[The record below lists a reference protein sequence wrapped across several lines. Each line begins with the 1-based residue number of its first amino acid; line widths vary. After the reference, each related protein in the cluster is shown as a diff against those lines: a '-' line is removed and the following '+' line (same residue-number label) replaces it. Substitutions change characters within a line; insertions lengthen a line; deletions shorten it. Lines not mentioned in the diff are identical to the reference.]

1 MGLMGRINRQN
12 VGYGMP
18 SDAPLYSKPPHYYTD
33 LERLVFTYE
42 TDEEAVANALPEGL
56 EVPSPATATLI
67 FVRYPFST
75 FGPYLEAILS
85 VGCLW
90 EGSPRSFVA
99 HIVVDTDPPQ
109 AGGREIWGFPK
120 KFAHVTLD
128 MEGDLIIG
136 TMERPRG
143 NRICTGVIR
152 LERPIE
158 LGKGGPPVPGM
169 SLRVIPNP
177 DDSMEPSLMELI
189 EGRPGGGKTRDAYTG
204 SGFAEYNS
212 KSTLDPWHRFTI
224 DKLLSASFSRG
235 DMVLNHGKV
244 VKTY

>member
-1 MGLMGRINRQN
+1 MAKMGRINKQN

-18 SDAPLYSKPPHYYTD
+18 SDAPLYAKPPHYYTD
-33 LERLVFTYE
+33 IERLVFNYE
-42 TDEEAVANALPEGL
+42 TDEEAVLDILPEGL
-56 EVPSPATATLI
+56 EVPTPATATLI

-90 EGSPRSFVA
+90 EGSLCGFVA

-120 KFAHVTLD
+120 KIAHVTLD
-128 MEGDLIIG
+128 MEADLIIG

-143 NRICTGVIR
+143 NRICTGVMR
-152 LERPIE
+152 LERPLE
-158 LGKGGPPVPGM
+158 AGKPTRGQGM

-177 DDSMEPSLMELI
+177 EDNMEPSLMQLI
-189 EGRPGGGKTRDAYTG
+189 ETRSTVENKLAFTG
-204 SGFAEYNS
+204 PGFAEYNS
-212 KSTLDPWHRFTI
+212 ASTLDPWHRFTI
-224 DKLLSASFSRG
+224 KKLISASYSRG
-235 DMVLNHGKV
+235 DMVLPHGKV

>member
-1 MGLMGRINRQN
+1 MAKMGRITKQN

-18 SDAPLYSKPPHYYTD
+18 SDAPLYGKPPHFYTD
-33 LERLVFTYE
+33 IERLVFSYE
-42 TDEEAVANALPEGL
+42 TDDEAVANVLPEGL
-56 EVPSPATATLI
+56 EVPTPATATLL

-85 VGCLW
+85 VGCIW
-90 EGSPRSFVA
+90 EGTPCGFVA

-120 KFAHVTLD
+120 KIAHVTLD
-128 MEGDLIIG
+128 MEADLIIG

-143 NRICTGVIR
+143 NRICTGVMR
-152 LERPIE
+152 LEQRME
-158 LGKGGPPVPGM
+158 VGKPTSGPGM

-177 DDSMEPSLMELI
+177 EDSMEPSLMQLI
-189 EGRPGGGKTRDAYTG
+189 ETRSTVENKLAFTG
-204 SGFAEYNS
+204 PGFAEYNS
-212 KSTLDPWHRFTI
+212 KSTLDPWHRFPVN
-224 DKLLSASFSRG
+224 KLLSASYSRG
-235 DMVLNHGKV
+235 DMVLPHGKV